1 MRRVEAVSPQLPGWV
16 YVVKEGYKFASA
28 PIVLG
33 IAALFLGWHVL
44 ALQIAAFVLLALGT
58 FILYF
63 FRDPERVIPSDASTI
78 VSPADG
84 RVLEVID
91 EKFDG
96 RAGKRIT
103 IFLAVWNVHVNRTPL
118 AGKIA
123 RIEYR
128 PGKFQMAMRKTA
140 SAENEQ
146 NVIYLDTAH
155 GQIVFKQIAGM
166 IARRVVLWK
175 KSGDQVE
182 RGERIG
188 IVRFGS
194 RMDVWLPLE
203 ATILVKPGDHVA
215 GGSSILAR
223 WT

>member
-1 MRRVEAVSPQLPGWV
+1 V
-16 YVVKEGYKFASA
+16 YLVTEGYKFSA
-28 PIVLG
+28 GPIILG
-33 IAALFLGWHVL
+33 IAALFFGWHIL
-44 ALQIAAFVLLALGT
+44 SLQIAAFVLLALGT

-63 FRDPERVIPSDASTI
+63 FRDPERAIPSDESTI

-84 RVLEVID
+84 RILEVID

-96 RAGKRIT
+96 REGKRIT

-118 AGKIA
+118 AGKIS

-128 PGKFQMAMRKTA
+128 PGKFQMAMKKTA

-146 NVIYLDTAH
+146 NVIFLDTAH

-175 KSGDQVE
+175 KMGDQVE

-203 ATILVKPGDHVA
+203 ASISVKPGDHVA

>member
-1 MRRVEAVSPQLPGWV
+1 VF
-16 YVVKEGYKFASA
+16 VVTEGYKFAA
-28 PIVLG
+28 GPIVLG
-33 IAALFLGWHVL
+33 VAALFLGWHIL

-78 VSPADG
+78 VSPA
-84 RVLEVID
+84 EVID
-91 EKFDG
+91 EMFDG
-96 RAGKRIT
+96 RSGKRIT

-146 NVIYLDTAH
+146 NVIFLDTAH

-175 KSGDQVE
+175 KAGEQVQ

-203 ATILVKPGDHVA
+203 AAISVKPGDHVA

>member
-1 MRRVEAVSPQLPGWV
+1 V

-91 EKFDG
+91 EKFEG
-96 RAGKRIT
+96 RTGKRIT

-118 AGKIA
+118 AGTIA

-175 KSGDQVE
+175 KAGDQVE

-203 ATILVKPGDHVA
+203 AAIVVKPGDHVA

-223 WT
+223 WI

>member
-1 MRRVEAVSPQLPGWV
+1 M
-16 YVVKEGYKFASA
+16 VKEGYKFAA
-28 PIVLG
+28 GPIVLG
-33 IAALFLGWHVL
+33 VAALFLGWHIL

-63 FRDPERVIPSDASTI
+63 FRDPERVIPSDTSTI

-203 ATILVKPGDHVA
+203 ASIIVKPGDHVA
-215 GGSSILAR
+215 GGSSVLAR

>member
-1 MRRVEAVSPQLPGWV
+1 M
-16 YVVKEGYKFASA
+16 VKEGYKFAA
-28 PIVLG
+28 GPIVLG
-33 IAALFLGWHVL
+33 YCGVISRLACSGAANCGVRPIGLGHFYIV
-44 ALQIAAFVLLALGT
+44 
-58 FILYF
+58 F
-63 FRDPERVIPSDASTI
+63 FSDPERVIPSDASTI

-118 AGKIA
+118 EGKIA

-203 ATILVKPGDHVA
+203 AEIIVKPGDHVA

>member
-1 MRRVEAVSPQLPGWV
+1 V
-16 YVVKEGYKFASA
+16 YLVTEGYKFSA
-28 PIVLG
+28 GPIVLG
-33 IAALFLGWHVL
+33 IAALFLGWHIL

-63 FRDPERVIPSDASTI
+63 FRDPERVIPSDTSTI

-84 RVLEVID
+84 RILEVID
-91 EKFDG
+91 EQFGG

-118 AGKIA
+118 AGKIS

-128 PGKFQMAMRKTA
+128 PGKFQMAMKKTA

-146 NVIYLDTAH
+146 NVIFLDTAQ

-175 KSGDQVE
+175 KAGEQVE

-203 ATILVKPGDHVA
+203 AAISVKPGDHVA

>member
-1 MRRVEAVSPQLPGWV
+1 MF
-16 YVVKEGYKFASA
+16 VVTEGYKFAA
-28 PIVLG
+28 GPIVLG
-33 IAALFLGWHVL
+33 VAALFLGWHIL

-63 FRDPERVIPSDASTI
+63 FRDPERVIPSDTSTI

-128 PGKFQMAMRKTA
+128 PGKFQMAMKKTA

-146 NVIYLDTAH
+146 NVIFLDTAH

-175 KSGDQVE
+175 KAGEQVE

-194 RMDVWLPLE
+194 RMDVWLPLD
-203 ATILVKPGDHVA
+203 AAISVKPGDHVA

>member
-1 MRRVEAVSPQLPGWV
+1 V

-63 FRDPERVIPSDASTI
+63 FRDPERVIPSDTSTI

-96 RAGKRIT
+96 RPGKRIT

-118 AGKIA
+118 EGKIA

-203 ATILVKPGDHVA
+203 AAIVVKPGDHVA

>member
-1 MRRVEAVSPQLPGWV
+1 MRRVEAVSPQLPERV
-16 YVVKEGYKFASA
+16 YLVTEGYKFAA
-28 PIVLG
+28 GPIVLG
-33 IAALFLGWHVL
+33 IGALFLGWHVL

-63 FRDPERVIPSDASTI
+63 FRDPERVIPSDTSTI

-84 RVLEVID
+84 RILEVVD

-96 RAGKRIT
+96 RDGKRIT

-118 AGKIA
+118 AGKIS

-128 PGKFQMAMRKTA
+128 PGKFQMAMKKTA

-146 NVIYLDTAH
+146 NVIFLDTAH

-175 KSGDQVE
+175 KMGDQVE

-194 RMDVWLPLE
+194 RMDVWLPLD
-203 ATILVKPGDHVA
+203 AAISVKPGDHVA

>member
-1 MRRVEAVSPQLPGWV
+1 V
-16 YVVKEGYKFASA
+16 YVVTEGYKFAA
-28 PIVLG
+28 GPIVLG

-63 FRDPERVIPSDASTI
+63 FRDPERVIPSDTSTI

-84 RVLEVID
+84 RVLEIID

-96 RAGKRIT
+96 RDGKRIT

-203 ATILVKPGDHVA
+203 AAISVKPGDHVA

-223 WT
+223 WI

>member
-1 MRRVEAVSPQLPGWV
+1 MVT
-16 YVVKEGYKFASA
+16 EGYKFASA

-33 IAALFLGWHVL
+33 VAALFLGWHIL

-63 FRDPERVIPSDASTI
+63 FRDPERVIPSDPVAI

-84 RVLEVID
+84 RVLEVVD
-91 EKFDG
+91 EQFAG
-96 RAGKRIT
+96 RAGKRVT
-103 IFLAVWNVHVNRTPL
+103 IFLAIWNVHVNRTPL
-118 AGKIA
+118 AGKIS
-123 RIEYR
+123 RIEYK
-128 PGKFQMAMRKTA
+128 PGRFQMAMKKSA

-146 NVIYLDTAH
+146 NIVYLETER

-175 KSGDQVE
+175 KSGDSVT

-194 RMDVWLPLE
+194 RMDVWLPPDAE
-203 ATILVKPGDHVA
+203 ILVKPGDHVA
-215 GGSSILAR
+215 GGSSVLGR
-223 WT
+223 WV

>member
-1 MRRVEAVSPQLPGWV
+1 MVT
-16 YVVKEGYKFASA
+16 EGYKFAA
-28 PIVLG
+28 GPIVLG

-96 RAGKRIT
+96 REGKRIT

-203 ATILVKPGDHVA
+203 AAITVKPGDHVA
-215 GGSSILAR
+215 GGSSVLGR

>member
-1 MRRVEAVSPQLPGWV
+1 M
-16 YVVKEGYKFASA
+16 VKEGYKFAA
-28 PIVLG
+28 GPIVLG

-118 AGKIA
+118 EGKIA

-203 ATILVKPGDHVA
+203 AAIIVKPGDHVA

>member
-1 MRRVEAVSPQLPGWV
+1 V
-16 YVVKEGYKFASA
+16 YVVKEGYKFAA
-28 PIVLG
+28 GPIVLG
-33 IAALFLGWHVL
+33 VAALFLGWHIL

-63 FRDPERVIPSDASTI
+63 FRDPERVIPSDTSTI

-166 IARRVVLWK
+166 IARRVVLWRK
-175 KSGDQVE
+175 AGDQVE

-194 RMDVWLPLE
+194 RMDVWLPLD
-203 ATILVKPGDHVA
+203 AAIVVKPGDHVA

-223 WT
+223 WI

>member
-1 MRRVEAVSPQLPGWV
+1 M
-16 YVVKEGYKFASA
+16 YVVTEGYKFAAA

-33 IAALFLGWHVL
+33 IAALFLGWHIL
-44 ALQIAAFVLLALGT
+44 ALQIAAFVLLALAT

-63 FRDPERVIPSDASTI
+63 FRDPERVIPSDDATI

-84 RVLEVID
+84 RILEVID
-91 EKFDG
+91 EQFGG

-118 AGKIA
+118 TGKIS

-146 NVIYLDTAH
+146 NVIYLDTVH
-155 GQIVFKQIAGM
+155 GPIVFKQIAGM

-175 KSGDQVE
+175 KAGDQVK

-203 ATILVKPGDHVA
+203 ATISVKPGDHVA
-215 GGSSILAR
+215 GGLSVLGR

>member
-1 MRRVEAVSPQLPGWV
+1 M
-16 YVVKEGYKFASA
+16 YVVTEGYKFAAA
-28 PIVLG
+28 PMVLG
-33 IAALFLGWHVL
+33 IAALFLGWHIL
-44 ALQIAAFVLLALGT
+44 ALQIAAFVLLALAT

-63 FRDPERVIPSDASTI
+63 FRDPERVIPSDDLTI

-91 EKFDG
+91 EQFGG
-96 RAGKRIT
+96 RPGKRIT
-103 IFLAVWNVHVNRTPL
+103 IFLAVWNVHVNRTPM
-118 AGKIA
+118 AGKLS

-146 NVIYLDTAH
+146 NVIYLETAH

-175 KSGDQVE
+175 KEGDQLQ

-203 ATILVKPGDHVA
+203 ASISVKPGDHVA
-215 GGSSILAR
+215 GGSSILGR

>member
-1 MRRVEAVSPQLPGWV
+1 VF
-16 YVVKEGYKFASA
+16 VVTEGYKFAA
-28 PIVLG
+28 GPIVLG
-33 IAALFLGWHVL
+33 IAALFLGWHIL

-63 FRDPERVIPSDASTI
+63 FRDPERVIPSDTSTI

-175 KSGDQVE
+175 KAGEQVE

-203 ATILVKPGDHVA
+203 AAISVKPGDHVA

>member
-1 MRRVEAVSPQLPGWV
+1 V
-16 YVVKEGYKFASA
+16 YVVTEGYKFAAA

-33 IAALFLGWHVL
+33 IAALFLGWHIL
-44 ALQIAAFVLLALGT
+44 ALQIAAFVLLALAT

-63 FRDPERVIPSDASTI
+63 FRDPERIIPSDGLTI

-91 EKFDG
+91 EQFGG

-103 IFLAVWNVHVNRTPL
+103 IFLAVWNVHVNRTPMT
-118 AGKIA
+118 GKLS

-128 PGKFQMAMRKTA
+128 PGKFQMAMRKSA

-146 NVIYLDTAH
+146 NVIYLETAH

-175 KSGDQVE
+175 REGDQLQ

-203 ATILVKPGDHVA
+203 AAISVKPGDHVA
-215 GGSSILAR
+215 GGSSILGR

>member
-1 MRRVEAVSPQLPGWV
+1 MFLVN
-16 YVVKEGYKFASA
+16 EGYKFSA
-28 PIVLG
+28 GPIILG
-33 IAALFLGWHVL
+33 VAALIFGWHIL
-44 ALQIAAFVLLALGT
+44 PLQIAAFVLLALGT

-63 FRDPERVIPSDASTI
+63 FRDPERVIPSDSSTI

-84 RVLEVID
+84 RILEVID
-91 EKFDG
+91 EQFGG
-96 RAGKRIT
+96 RPGKRIT

-118 AGKIA
+118 AGKIS

-128 PGKFQMAMRKTA
+128 PGKFQMAMKKTA

-146 NVIYLDTAH
+146 NVIFLDTAH

-175 KSGDQVE
+175 KVGEQVE

-203 ATILVKPGDHVA
+203 AAISVKPGDHVA

-223 WT
+223 WNNCRT

>member
-1 MRRVEAVSPQLPGWV
+1 M
-16 YVVKEGYKFASA
+16 YVVTEGYKFAAA
-28 PIVLG
+28 PVVLG
-33 IAALFLGWHVL
+33 IAALFLGWHIL

-63 FRDPERVIPSDASTI
+63 FRDPERAIPSDDLTI

-91 EKFDG
+91 EQFGG

-103 IFLAVWNVHVNRTPL
+103 IFLAVWNVHVNRTPM
-118 AGKIA
+118 AGRLS

-146 NVIYLDTAH
+146 NVI
-155 GQIVFKQIAGM
+155 
-166 IARRVVLWK
+166 
-175 KSGDQVE
+175 
-182 RGERIG
+182 
-188 IVRFGS
+188 
-194 RMDVWLPLE
+194 
-203 ATILVKPGDHVA
+203 
-215 GGSSILAR
+215 
-223 WT
+223 

>member
-1 MRRVEAVSPQLPGWV
+1 
-16 YVVKEGYKFASA
+16 VVTEGYKFAA
-28 PIVLG
+28 GPIVLG

-63 FRDPERVIPSDASTI
+63 FRDPERVIPSDTSTI

-203 ATILVKPGDHVA
+203 AAILVKPGDHVA

>member
-1 MRRVEAVSPQLPGWV
+1 MVT
-16 YVVKEGYKFASA
+16 EGYKFASA

-33 IAALFLGWHVL
+33 IAALFLGGHIL

-63 FRDPERVIPSDASTI
+63 FRDPERFIPSDPAAI

-84 RVLEVID
+84 RVLEVVD
-91 EKFDG
+91 EEFGG
-96 RAGKRIT
+96 RAGKRVT
-103 IFLAVWNVHVNRTPL
+103 IFLAIWNVHVNRTPL
-118 AGKIA
+118 AGKIT
-123 RIEYR
+123 RIEYK
-128 PGKFQMAMRKTA
+128 PGKFQMAMKKSA

-146 NVIYLDTAH
+146 NIVYLETER

-175 KSGDQVE
+175 KSGDSVA

-194 RMDVWLPLE
+194 RMDVWLPPDTE
-203 ATILVKPGDHVA
+203 ILVKPGDHVA
-215 GGSSILAR
+215 GGSSILGR
-223 WT
+223 WV

>member
-1 MRRVEAVSPQLPGWV
+1 M
-16 YVVKEGYKFASA
+16 YVVTEGYKFAAA

-33 IAALFLGWHVL
+33 IAALFLGWHIL
-44 ALQIAAFVLLALGT
+44 ALQIAAFVLLALAT

-63 FRDPERVIPSDASTI
+63 FRDPERVIPSDDATI

-84 RVLEVID
+84 RILEVID
-91 EKFDG
+91 EQFGG

-118 AGKIA
+118 TGKIS

-146 NVIYLDTAH
+146 NVIYLDTVH
-155 GQIVFKQIAGM
+155 GPIVFKQIAGM

-175 KSGDQVE
+175 KAGDQVK

-203 ATILVKPGDHVA
+203 ATISVKPGDHVA
-215 GGSSILAR
+215 GGLSVLCR

>member
-1 MRRVEAVSPQLPGWV
+1 MVT
-16 YVVKEGYKFASA
+16 EGYKFAVA

-33 IAALFLGWHVL
+33 IAALFLGWHIL

-63 FRDPERVIPSDASTI
+63 FRDPERVIPSDDLTI

-84 RVLEVID
+84 RVLEVVD
-91 EKFDG
+91 EQFAD

-118 AGKIA
+118 AGKIS

-140 SAENEQ
+140 SVENEQ

-175 KSGDQVE
+175 KAGDQVQ

-203 ATILVKPGDHVA
+203 AAISVKPGDHVA
-215 GGSSILAR
+215 GGSSVLGR

>member
-1 MRRVEAVSPQLPGWV
+1 
-16 YVVKEGYKFASA
+16 
-28 PIVLG
+28 VLG

-63 FRDPERVIPSDASTI
+63 FRDPERVIPSDTSTI

-203 ATILVKPGDHVA
+203 AAILVKPGDHVA